1 MTAALLVLR
10 VFIDQCVP
18 DSAGKAFKECGHEV
32 IYLREKIATDSPD
45 SLVAAVA
52 EANNAIL
59 VSLDADFRKIA
70 KRHGVGRREFR
81 KLSLIKLSCRE
92 SRCFERIAE
101 AMSLIIHEWDL
112 AQQNQDRRLFIDIM
126 DNVIRTHR

>member
-1 MTAALLVLR
+1 VTIGPLVLR

-32 IYLREKIATDSPD
+32 IYLREKIATNSPD
-45 SLVAAVA
+45 PLVAAVA
-52 EANNAIL
+52 EANDAIL

-70 KRHGVGRREFR
+70 SRHGVGKRQFR

-92 SRCFERIAE
+92 SRCFERIVG
-101 AMSLIIHEWDL
+101 AMSLILHEWDF
-112 AQQNQDRRLFIDIM
+112 AQQSHDRRLFIDIM
-126 DNVIRTHR
+126 DSVIRTYR